1 MTNTKMSVEEI
12 RDVLEWKSE
21 KSDTVL
27 IRDLADTALA
37 LAEGRDAWK
46 QTSDMWERTVHEL
59 IIEKKS
65 VQADLS
71 TLRAENERLKEDIR
85 KATETV
91 QANYAILHIEKEQV
105 EQMLELAN
113 LDGKRLAATNEEF
126 KAENERLRKLDGPVF
141 DATDAAHPAWWRGEK
156 YGSQQAARKV
166 RKILDGGDDGVGVS
180 SDPDLE
186 KIRRDILALKA
197 ENERLK
203 KLTTMAEP
211 QAKHHPG
218 DPPWPTRHRKVW
230 VLVYDYDRLKAENS
244 RLSRYERAWNKIKAW
259 AIYDERL
266 LHKIENGCGIKEGK

>member
-1 MTNTKMSVEEI
+1 MTNNKMSVEEI
-12 RDVLEWKSE
+12 RGLRESHKDFQHSKIPAFNSQRIL
-21 KSDTVL
+21 
-27 IRDLADTALA
+27 DLCDTALA
-37 LAEGRDAWK
+37 LAEELESCK
-46 QTSDMWERTVHEL
+46 QAGASERKAQGDT
-59 IIEKKS
+59 I
-65 VQADLS
+65 VQ
-71 TLRAENERLKEDIR
+71 LRAENE
-85 KATETV
+85 
-91 QANYAILHIEKEQV
+91 
-105 EQMLELAN
+105 EL
-113 LDGKRLAATNEEF
+113 
-126 KAENERLRKLDGPVF
+126 KAENERLRKLDDPVF

-180 SDPDLE
+180 SDLDWE

-211 QAKHHPG
+211 QAEHYPG